1 MKIDLKKVAL
11 ETKEAEVEYLG
22 IPGFFVRVKHVS
34 RSRSQEILEK
44 CQVPVMENGMIVG
57 NEQDDAK
64 FVKELAKAAIVS
76 WKGLTVEGVEKLMLV
91 DLTDQA
97 PDTIV
102 EYSSDNAE
110 QLLQSSRSFLTF
122 INETVFR
129 IDSFRT
135 KRA

>member
-1 MKIDLKKVAL
+1 MIDLKKVAL

-22 IPGFFVRVKHVS
+22 IPGFIIRVRHVS
-34 RSRSQEILEK
+34 RTRSQEILEK
-44 CQVPVMENGMIVG
+44 CQVPQMENGMIVG
-57 NEQDDAK
+57 YEQDDAK
-64 FVKELAKAAIVS
+64 FVKELASAAVVG

-91 DLTDQA
+91 DLVDQD

-102 EYSSDNAE
+102 EYSPDNAE
-110 QLLQSSRSFLTF
+110 QLLKSSRSFLTF

-135 KRA
+135 KRS